1 MLFAAFVFQLPVAIL
16 LSISTYPSVENEFL
30 EDGKVTSILGAGP
43 SQNGKWPVA
52 LNMDLENPIAL
63 SWVVLFLL
71 YNSALYLI
79 IFYCAAKIRK
89 TTTEQMAH
97 MEISKRSGELNGQ
110 ITRTLLIQAIL
121 PAFPLLIS
129 SLAVISIFFSS
140 DLMGTIFL
148 TLQLFVTLPLNWAPM
163 LNPFVSLM
171 VVKHYRRCII
181 LLFRRFLFGEKK
193 SLMQDEKTKVKIIN
207 VAMAN
212 RMIKSWHG
220 NEKKNNNNHPLT
232 APPRLNIN

>member
-52 LNMDLENPIAL
+52 LNMDL
-63 SWVVLFLL
+63 
-71 YNSALYLI
+71 
-79 IFYCAAKIRK
+79 
-89 TTTEQMAH
+89 
-97 MEISKRSGELNGQ
+97 
-110 ITRTLLIQAIL
+110 AIL